1 MFIIFWFTNLQ
12 EEEGRSKII
21 RKRETEGEQ
30 WMEGL
35 DGMRS
40 DAQKGGGHGGA
51 AGVGGGQEET
61 PSLGPGPAPSAL
73 S

>member
-35 DGMRS
+35 DGMRG
-40 DAQKGGGHGGA
+40 DAQKGGGHEGA

-61 PSLGPGPAPSAL
+61 PFLGPGPAPSAL